1 MRVHLEQENTQEK
14 EKFFQLRES
23 FMKPLQD
30 ETWKLATTNSVP
42 TLYTRRY

>member
-14 EKFFQLRES
+14 EKFFQLREN
-23 FMKPLQD
+23 MKTTTGQNV
-30 ETWKLATTNSVP
+30 ETYERNCKP